1 MKPSTDIFLPYYS
14 FMFQE
19 NKDLDITKI
28 SLVCET
34 DVHEE
39 FTFKIELCKPKILFV
54 YNIHASNK

>member
-1 MKPSTDIFLPYYS
+1 MYEMKPSTDIFLPYYS

-39 FTFKIELCKPKILFV
+39 FNFKIELCKPKI
-54 YNIHASNK
+54 